1 VLHNLAVLNV
11 LARDHGDQHLLLL
24 RNPLLHSVSLG
35 EELVERE
42 GVQKSLFSE
51 LGQFLELA
59 VAVVDGGE
67 AFLNGWSVAFAE
79 LFTLKFS
86 R

>member
-1 VLHNLAVLNV
+1 
-11 LARDHGDQHLLLL
+11 
-24 RNPLLHSVSLG
+24 LLHSVSLG

-79 LFTLKFS
+79 LFALKFS